1 MHGPGH
7 AGSLSASHRPRDL
20 HGGARILTG
29 LAADLVIAVAAR
41 VQPGWVAPF
50 VPGDLD
56 GVFLEPPDKALHQTK
71 LNKPPGDEE
80 GREWDHN
87 AEVSNTPAPPTPFWF
102 HHATALPHVSPPTDA
117 EGGYSL
123 LAPPHLPCHP
133 RCHRHPRGPRRRVLA
148 PTSRP
153 PSGAAGCSGR

>member
-87 AEVSNTPAPPTPFWF
+87 AEVSNTPAPLLVPPCHSTASRFPTYGRRGWVLPPRFP
-102 HHATALPHVSPPTDA
+102 TLALPPPVSPP
-117 EGGYSL
+117 
-123 LAPPHLPCHP
+123 
-133 RCHRHPRGPRRRVLA
+133 
-148 PTSRP
+148 
-153 PSGAAGCSGR
+153 PSGTEEEGAGSNLSSTLWSCRV